1 MQLTKHHGL
10 GNDFLVLV
18 GAPEPP
24 VKADDARRLC
34 DRRRGIGADGL
45 IVAVPATRHG
55 ADAEMLLYNSDGS
68 VAEMSGNGIRCL
80 AQAIAMAR
88 GVRTTALVIDTGAGR
103 RHLRLTSG
111 PEPAT
116 AWVSV
121 GMGPVGPGPRF
132 EPGPAAHA
140 ALAGAGVGPASGRGR
155 SAGRARWA
163 SADVG
168 NPHLVVAVPDPWSL
182 DVAGVGST
190 LEAHVPGGVNV
201 EFIAPT
207 PGRTDEL
214 DLTVWERGA
223 GVTEACGTGA
233 CAAATVA
240 QRWGLVGRTVAVHMP
255 GGDVTVEVDDEVT
268 LVGPT
273 VYIGRIEVDLG

>member
-10 GNDFLVLV
+10 GNDFLVVV
-18 GAPEPP
+18 GAPDVS
-24 VKADDARRLC
+24 VKADDARHLC

-45 IVAVPATRHG
+45 IVASAATRPG
-55 ADAEMLLYNSDGS
+55 ADADMLLYNSDGS

-88 GVRTTALVIDTGAGR
+88 DVATTELVVDTAAGR
-103 RHLRLTSG
+103 RHLHLTSG

-116 AWVSV
+116 AWVRV
-121 GMGPVGPGPRF
+121 GMGPVAGGPSWVPGPVAR
-132 EPGPAAHA
+132 A
-140 ALAGAGVGPASGRGR
+140 ALADA
-155 SAGRARWA
+155 SAGKPRWA
-163 SADVG
+163 TADVG
-168 NPHLVVAVPDPWSL
+168 NPHLVVAVDDPWAV
-182 DVAGVGST
+182 DVAGIGSA
-190 LEAHVPGGVNV
+190 LEADVAGGINV
-201 EFIAPT
+201 EFIAAT
-207 PGRTDEL
+207 PGRADEL

-240 QRWGLVGRTVAVHMP
+240 HRWGLVGHNVAVHMP
-255 GGDVTVEVDDEVT
+255 GGDVTVEVGDEVT